1 MGQRQVIPGMEAAI
15 ASMKPGGERRVVVPA
30 NLAYGEK
37 GVCLQ
42 SSKECLVPPN
52 ERLGYDITLLRVA
65 LPPT

>member
-1 MGQRQVIPGMEAAI
+1 MGQRQVIPGMETAI
-15 ASMKPGGERRVVVPA
+15 SSMKPGGERRVVVPA
-30 NLAYGEK
+30 DLAYGEK

-42 SSKECLVPPN
+42 NSGECLVPPN